1 MYLVTAEQMRQLDSE
16 TIQQLGIPAIALME
30 NAGRVIAEEIIAL
43 CRERGGAGC
52 RDAAEGNDAGLKQA
66 ALGDPGKAFKVSADH
81 ALTLASAAAERWF
94 ILVGKGN
101 NGGDGLAAARYLRET
116 GIAVTLVYAVPP
128 ESL

>member
-52 RDAAEGNDAGLKQA
+52 RNAAEGNDAGLKEARWVTQA
-66 ALGDPGKAFKVSADH
+66 RHLRSAQIM
-81 ALTLASAAAERWF
+81 R
-94 ILVGKGN
+94 
-101 NGGDGLAAARYLRET
+101 
-116 GIAVTLVYAVPP
+116 
-128 ESL
+128 